1 VKLYNWL
8 IAFAAG
14 VGGFLFGYEIGI
26 IKYVS
31 KVTMAVE
38 PKSVIKGSKHCTFM
52 Y

>member
-31 KVTMAVE
+31 KVTMYTLFIVE
-38 PKSVIKGSKHCTFM
+38 ENAEKFWS
-52 Y
+52 